1 VAKRILPPVS
11 TVIPLSVSP
20 NVSKLRRALMP
31 TQPAP
36 SSGAKQPAP
45 LSPTVQKAV
54 AGAKKAAN
62 VYANTDEKTKKK

>member
-1 VAKRILPPVS
+1 
-11 TVIPLSVSP
+11 
-20 NVSKLRRALMP
+20 MP
-31 TQPAP
+31 TRPAP

-62 VYANTDEKTKKK
+62 VYAYTVEKTAKRPNPLKK

>member
-1 VAKRILPPVS
+1 
-11 TVIPLSVSP
+11 
-20 NVSKLRRALMP
+20 MP
-31 TQPAP
+31 TRPAP

-62 VYANTDEKTKKK
+62 VYADTVEKTARRPSPLKK